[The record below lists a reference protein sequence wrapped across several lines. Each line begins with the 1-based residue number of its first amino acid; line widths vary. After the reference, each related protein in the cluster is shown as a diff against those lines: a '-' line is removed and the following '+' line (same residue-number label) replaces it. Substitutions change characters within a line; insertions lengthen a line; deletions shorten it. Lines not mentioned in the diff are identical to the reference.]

1 MNDGFLPMKNN
12 FFTAILNVL
21 ALCII
26 ILGVS
31 SYFIYHTRL
40 IGLVIIGLGVLCLLS
55 LLPFRI
61 PLKRIWPDVVFGMI
75 DNGILAIMAIFGGE
89 LGGVAGA
96 VIGGVVGN
104 AVTDG
109 IAGIF
114 EGLIAERARAAKIN
128 DKRTMLGSAVGK
140 MAGCLLSAGV
150 VLSIASLIKL

>member
-1 MNDGFLPMKNN
+1 MKNH
-12 FFTAILNVL
+12 FFAAILNILV
-21 ALCII
+21 LCII
-26 ILGVS
+26 ILAVS
-31 SYFIYHTRL
+31 SYFIYHTHF
-40 IGLVIIGLGVLCLLS
+40 IGLVIIGLGLLCVGS

-61 PLKRIWPDVVFGMI
+61 PLKRIWPDIVFGMI

-114 EGLIAERARAAKIN
+114 EGLLAERARAAKIS

-140 MAGCLLSAGV
+140 MAGCLLSAGT
-150 VLSIASLIKL
+150 VLSVASLLQL